1 MQAGMMWFDNDKQT
15 SLAAKVNKAAAYYRK
30 KYGRSPN
37 LCMVNPSM
45 LSEKE
50 DADNKIVIRP
60 YQPIATGHLWLGI
73 DDSRVIKKKIEKKVE
88 V

>member
-15 SLAAKVNKAAAYYRK
+15 SLAAKVNKAAAYYQK
-30 KYGRSPN
+30 KYGQTPN

-45 LSEKE
+45 MSEKD
-50 DADNKIVIRP
+50 DAETKIAIRP
-60 YQPIATGHLWLGI
+60 YQPIVPGHLWIGI